1 MSISTRA
8 RPNPATDRPWVVES
22 RGLDPVP
29 DKDRHGRPAELF
41 WVWFAANLGIIGI
54 VYGAIIASLGL
65 DLWQGTV
72 VAIVGSALSFLL
84 VGVLG
89 VAGKRAGLP
98 MLVLSRLPFGRSG
111 NIGPAA
117 VSWVSLVGWET
128 VTAVIADEAAPRR
141 VRRLLQSALHAAA
154 PSTFSASARSLKSRR
169 VAP

>member
-8 RPNPATDRPWVVES
+8 RPNPARTVPGWS
-22 RGLDPVP
+22 RAAASTRCPTRTATATG
-29 DKDRHGRPAELF
+29 ELF

-98 MLVLSRLPFGRSG
+98 MLVLSRLPFGARATSG
-111 NIGPAA
+111 RP
-117 VSWVSLVGWET
+117 
-128 VTAVIADEAAPRR
+128 P
-141 VRRLLQSALHAAA
+141 
-154 PSTFSASARSLKSRR
+154 
-169 VAP
+169 